1 MTNDLETTVAP
12 SAIERTM
19 SICEIFK
26 DRDHAKLVQ
35 ARKALTEHIFA
46 RSRTEAGGCRTGAS
60 EVAGDDG
67 GSAEAM
73 KIKSHS
79 ESHIVELDDGS
90 RWQIFPGTSTSYST
104 GNPRPSSDR
113 SIR

>member
-1 MTNDLETTVAP
+1 
-12 SAIERTM
+12 M

-35 ARKALTEHIFA
+35 ARKALTEHIFGQVA
-46 RSRTEAGGCRTGAS
+46 NRGWWLPTGAS
-60 EVAGDDG
+60 D
-67 GSAEAM
+67 EAM

-79 ESHIVELDDGS
+79 ESRIVELDDGS
-90 RWQIFPGTSTSYST
+90 RWQIFPGTSTSHST